1 MSADQAPISRREFV
15 YQTGAL
21 AGGTLLAATV
31 GGPRAAAAD
40 RSSGDLPRRTLGRTG
55 VALTALTLGTAPCGF
70 AKPHAPQNVADCVNA
85 AIDLGIT
92 AVDTAPAYD
101 VAEEGV
107 GLGLGTRRKE
117 VFLSTKV
124 MADTVADA
132 EKIFSN
138 SLKML
143 KTDYVD
149 LLYFHHL
156 GDRKV
161 DVAMEPEGVLTW
173 LVKQKQAGKIRFV
186 GISGHNRPGRFARF
200 LNSGLVDVLL
210 TIVNFA
216 DRFTYKFE
224 QDVLPVAQKNNV
236 GIVAMKVF
244 GGSRNMNYADPQCP
258 PQLDVKYL
266 DLAVRYALEV
276 PGVATLNIGVHN
288 VPQLRRNVELVR
300 NHHPLTA
307 EELAR
312 CQTLGKDLAAEWGL
326 HFGPLVQQQSRRPGW
341 V

>member
-1 MSADQAPISRREFV
+1 
-15 YQTGAL
+15 
-21 AGGTLLAATV
+21 
-31 GGPRAAAAD
+31 
-40 RSSGDLPRRTLGRTG
+40 
-55 VALTALTLGTAPCGF
+55 
-70 AKPHAPQNVADCVNA
+70 
-85 AIDLGIT
+85 
-92 AVDTAPAYD
+92 
-101 VAEEGV
+101 
-107 GLGLGTRRKE
+107 
-117 VFLSTKV
+117 
-124 MADTVADA
+124 
-132 EKIFSN
+132 
-138 SLKML
+138 ML

-276 PGVATLNIGVHN
+276 PGVGHAEHRRAQR
-288 VPQLRRNVELVR
+288 PQLRRNVELVR
-300 NHHPLTA
+300 KPPSPDCRRVGA
-307 EELAR
+307 VPDAGER
-312 CQTLGKDLAAEWGL
+312 PGREWGL
-326 HFGPLVQQQSRRPGW
+326 HFRTAGPATVPAARLGLSLAARLYRASL
-341 V
+341 